1 MFFIRKFY
9 FVLKTMKTKKLP
21 AFVFTALSFC
31 LTAANIFAQSGGK
44 IAVQAGKSTVDNSSI
59 VRGSLGQALDQY
71 LKRLEAYG
79 FSGSLLVAK
88 NGQIFLSRGY
98 GLADRER
105 SIPVTTTTL
114 FEGASLNKQFTA
126 AAIMKL
132 AEMEKLRV
140 EDSIS
145 KYFDNVPEDKK
156 AITLHHLMTH
166 SAGFP
171 NEFSQPGIDYNKNRE
186 DYYFKD
192 RDTFVRE
199 ILKAPLEYPPGTS
212 AGYSNAGFSLVAAI
226 VEKVSGQSYES
237 FVRQQLFVPA
247 GLTDTGFET
256 EAGKWNPRKIAR
268 GFNGT
273 TEIERASYEQGW
285 GVRGASGILST
296 AADLYKWELALRGDK
311 ILSAESKAKMFG
323 ARVPSGGGFD
333 YAYGWRAH
341 KSPRGTNII
350 WASGLV
356 PEFSAMF
363 QRYVEEDV
371 TIIFLTNTSLN
382 GFPLR
387 DVLVIPGREATIER
401 IVFGKEYTL
410 PPWFV
415 ETGANSLKA
424 YAGAYKT
431 AAGEEF
437 IVSVDSNALRVA
449 PRSQAAVDWLIP
461 PISETPAPDY
471 AKYHEQI
478 KKGLDIYKSGKRQEA
493 EKEIGFEGERL
504 EKQFG
509 RFLETERMITIPE
522 QRSKGSHQ
530 ATTYAELKFE
540 RGVIAYRWHWW
551 NGELYE
557 RQKPKPG
564 RQLFVL
570 PPFRQQSPGEFVT
583 YHITLGASLRVKF
596 ERDGNGKI
604 RTMTIANPKGGVK
617 ANKL

>member
-1 MFFIRKFY
+1 
-9 FVLKTMKTKKLP
+9 MKRKKLQ
-21 AFVFTALSFC
+21 AVIFTALSFC
-31 LTAANIFAQSGGK
+31 LTIASVFAQGAVAGK
-44 IAVQAGKSTVDNSSI
+44 INVQSGKSTVDDSII

-88 NGQIFLSRGY
+88 NGQIVLSKGY

-105 SIPVTTTTL
+105 SIPVTPTTL

-132 AEMEKLRV
+132 EQMGKLRV
-140 EDSIS
+140 EDSID

-156 AITLHHLMTH
+156 SITLHHLMTH

-171 NEFSQPGIDYNKNRE
+171 NEFSQPGVDYYKNPE

-199 ILKAPLEYPPGTS
+199 ILKAPLKYPIGTR
-212 AGYSNAGFSLVAAI
+212 AGYSNPSYSLVAAVI
-226 VEKVSGQSYES
+226 EKVSGQSYES
-237 FVRQQLFVPA
+237 FVREHLFAPA
-247 GLTDTGFET
+247 GLTNTAFNT
-256 EAGKWNPRKIAR
+256 EIGKWNPRQIAR

-273 TEIERASYEQGW
+273 IEIERASYKRHW
-285 GVRGASGILST
+285 GSLGAGGVLSST
-296 AADLYKWELALRGDK
+296 TDLYKWEMALRGEK
-311 ILSAESKAKMFG
+311 ILSAKSKEKMFG

-333 YAYGWRAH
+333 YAYGWRVH

-371 TIIFLTNTSLN
+371 TIIFFTNNSLN

-387 DVLVIPGREATIER
+387 DVLVIPGREAAIER

-410 PPWFV
+410 PPWFI
-415 ETGANSLKA
+415 ETDANSLKA
-424 YAGAYKT
+424 YAGVYKT

-437 IVSVDSNALRVA
+437 IVSADGNSLRLA
-449 PRSQAAVDWLIP
+449 PRSQAAADRLIP

-478 KKGLDIYKSGKRQEA
+478 EKGLADYKNGKRQEA
-493 EKEIGFEGERL
+493 EKEITFEGEKL

-509 RFLETERMITIPE
+509 RFLEIERMVTVPE
-522 QRSKGSHQ
+522 IRNKGTHQ

-540 RGVIAYRWHWW
+540 RGVVSYRWHWW
-551 NGELYE
+551 DGDLYE

-564 RQLFVL
+564 RQLSFL
-570 PPFRQQSPGEFVT
+570 PPFRRQSLEEFVT
-583 YHITLGASLRVKF
+583 FHITLGASLRVRF
-596 ERDGNGKI
+596 EMDNSGKV
-604 RTMTIANPKGGVK
+604 RSLTIANPKGSVK
-617 ANKL
+617 AMKL

>member
-1 MFFIRKFY
+1 
-9 FVLKTMKTKKLP
+9 MKRKKLQ
-21 AFVFTALSFC
+21 AFVFAALCFC
-31 LTAANIFAQSGGK
+31 LTLASISAQDVSGRKTGVQSGK
-44 IAVQAGKSTVDNSSI
+44 SIADNSTI

-88 NGQIFLSRGY
+88 NGQIFLSKGY

-105 SIPVTTTTL
+105 SIPVTPTTL

-132 AEMEKLRV
+132 EQMGKLRV
-140 EDSIS
+140 EDSIN
-145 KYFDNVPEDKK
+145 KYFADVPEDKK
-156 AITLHHLMTH
+156 AVTLHHLMTH

-171 NEFSQPGIDYNKNRE
+171 NEFSQPGVDYHKNPE
-186 DYYFKD
+186 QYYFKD
-192 RDTFVRE
+192 RDAFVRE
-199 ILKAPLEYPPGTS
+199 ILKAPLEYAPGTR
-212 AGYSNAGFSLVAAI
+212 AGYSNPGYSLVAAI

-237 FVRQQLFVPA
+237 FVREQLFVPA
-247 GLTDTGFET
+247 GLTDTTFDT
-256 EAGKWNPRKIAR
+256 EVGKWNPRKIAR

-273 TEIERASYEQGW
+273 IEIERASYERGW
-285 GVRGASGILST
+285 GSRGASGVLSSVT
-296 AADLYKWELALRGDK
+296 DLYKWELALRGEK
-311 ILSAESKAKMFG
+311 ILSAESKEKMFG

-363 QRYVEEDV
+363 QRYVAEDV

-382 GFPLR
+382 GYPLR
-387 DVLVIPGREATIER
+387 DVLVIPGREAAIER

-410 PPWFV
+410 PPWFI
-415 ETGANSLKA
+415 ETGADSLKA
-424 YAGAYKT
+424 YAGTYKT
-431 AAGEEF
+431 QSGEEF
-437 IVSVDSNALRVA
+437 IVSADGNALRVA
-449 PRSQAAVDWLIP
+449 PRSQAAADWLIP

-478 KKGLDIYKSGKRQEA
+478 EKGLAGYKSGKRQEA
-493 EKEIGFEGERL
+493 EKEIAFDGERL

-509 RFLETERMITIPE
+509 RFLEIERMVTVPE
-522 QRSKGSHQ
+522 IRSKGTHQ

-540 RGVIAYRWHWW
+540 RGVVSYRWHWW
-551 NGELYE
+551 DGELYE

-564 RQLFVL
+564 RQLFFL
-570 PPFRQQSPGEFVT
+570 PPFRRQSPDEFVT

-596 ERDGNGKI
+596 EKGGDGKV
-604 RTMTIANPKGGVK
+604 RSLTIANSKGGVK
-617 ANKL
+617 AFKL